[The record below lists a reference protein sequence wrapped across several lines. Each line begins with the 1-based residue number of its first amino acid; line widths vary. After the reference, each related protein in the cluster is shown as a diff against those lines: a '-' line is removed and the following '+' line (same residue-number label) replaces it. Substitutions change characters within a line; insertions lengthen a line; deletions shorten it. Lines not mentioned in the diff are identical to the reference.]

1 MPTVTPPLD
10 LRTRVLN
17 AADHLLARH
26 GYRKMT
32 VDDIAAEAGIGKG
45 SVYLAFASKEEV
57 ALSCI
62 DRMAD
67 GLLVALRAI
76 AEGPGSHLE
85 RLRAML
91 VCRIMHRVDYA
102 RTHAASMDA
111 MLAAVRPAFL
121 VRRERH
127 FAAEARVL
135 ATLLASARRHGEA
148 RALEPRTA
156 AGALVTAT
164 NALLPYS
171 LSVAE
176 LGRRA
181 EIERRARAVAD
192 LLVLGI
198 AAPST
203 SRPSTRRHPLH
214 SRRVT

>member
-1 MPTVTPPLD
+1 MPPVTATPP
-10 LRTRVLN
+10 LRTRVLD
-17 AADHLLARH
+17 AADRLLARY

-32 VDDIAAEAGIGKG
+32 VEDIAAEAGIGKG

-62 DRMAD
+62 DRMAER
-67 GLLVALRAI
+67 LLAELRA
-76 AEGPGSHLE
+76 AGERPGPRLE
-85 RLRAML
+85 RLRDML
-91 VCRIMHRVDYA
+91 VLRVMGRVDYA
-102 RTHAASMDA
+102 RAHAASMDA

-135 ATLLASARRHGEA
+135 ATLLAAAQHAGEA
-148 RALEPRTA
+148 RTLEPRA
-156 AGALVTAT
+156 AAAALVTAT

-181 EIERRARAVAD
+181 EIERRTRTVAD

-198 AAPST
+198 AAPIR
-203 SRPSTRRHPLH
+203 SRTLTQRRTHHPRRTR
-214 SRRVT
+214 

>member
-1 MPTVTPPLD
+1 MAAPASAT
-10 LRTRVLN
+10 LRTRVLD
-17 AADHLLARH
+17 AADHLLARY

-32 VDDIAAEAGIGKG
+32 VEDIAVEAGIGKG
-45 SVYLAFASKEEV
+45 SVYLAFPSKEEV

-67 GLLVALRAI
+67 RLLAELAAI
-76 AEGPGSHLE
+76 ARRPGPRLE
-85 RLRAML
+85 RLREML
-91 VCRIMHRVDYA
+91 VRRVMGRVDYA

-121 VRRERH
+121 ARRERH
-127 FAAEARVL
+127 FAAEASLL
-135 ATLLASARRHGEA
+135 ATLLAGARERGEA
-148 RALEPRTA
+148 RALEPRVA
-156 AGALVTAT
+156 AAALVTAT

-171 LSVAE
+171 LSVPE

-198 AAPST
+198 APASE
-203 SRPSTRRHPLH
+203 SRRISLRHPRH
-214 SRRVT
+214 SRRTS